1 MDSTNPTDSTNLT
14 DLLNIKFRVY
24 TYITP
29 DYEPGTL
36 IVHPDLAPVF
46 DSQLLFEMVRYTV
59 CEMSLLDILHKG
71 FIKIGD
77 TDLMEKMDIEY
88 PIIQNDTYK
97 SNKIIGKHMYVRPAE
112 IMAKLPDCHFDTN
125 NADDDSSHDL
135 FASMSDSASSDVID
149 FDAEP
154 IDIEPIDIEPIDIEP
169 IDIEPVDLAD
179 SADLA
184 NPAYPAYP
192 ACDTYNID
200 VRSYSKMDAAFQE
213 LDETNIIKD
222 VTALLDVF

>member
-1 MDSTNPTDSTNLT
+1 MDSANITDP
-14 DLLNIKFRVY
+14 LNIKFRVY

-59 CEMSLLDILHKG
+59 CNMSLLDILHKG

-97 SNKIIGKHMYVRPAE
+97 SNKIVGKHMYVRPAE
-112 IMAKLPDCHFDTN
+112 IMTKLPNCQFDIN

-154 IDIEPIDIEPIDIEP
+154 IDIEP
-169 IDIEPVDLAD
+169 VDLTDSADSAD
-179 SADLA
+179 SADLDDLTD
-184 NPAYPAYP
+184 PAYA

-200 VRSYSKMDAAFQE
+200 VRSYSKIDAAFQE